1 MWMSIDMTGTNTVD
15 RPEQKYPNGS
25 TAERI
30 LDTAQA
36 LYLGGQAEK
45 ISMDALAKAAGM
57 GRATLYRH
65 FQNRDE
71 LVLSLMVRE
80 ARALAA
86 NVQQQLQGIDEPC
99 EHIIEGIIL
108 AVDAVSSSELFAAV
122 FVMGGMDRGVL
133 MSDRLLAVGMEI
145 IVPLVGGAGLAKGTD
160 LEALTEWIYRMLI
173 SFITVPS
180 AHTASPAAMRKLLHK
195 MLLPLLR

>member
-1 MWMSIDMTGTNTVD
+1 MSVEMKQANTGERTA
-15 RPEQKYPNGS
+15 QKSPSGS

-30 LDTAQA
+30 LDTAQL

-65 FQNRDE
+65 FQNRDD

-80 ARALAA
+80 ARTLAE
-86 NVQQQLQGIDEPC
+86 NVQQQLQGVDEPC

-122 FVMGGMDRGVL
+122 FVMGGMDRGAL
-133 MSDRLLAVGMEI
+133 MSDRLLSVGMEI
-145 IVPLVGGAGLAKGTD
+145 IVPLVGGAGLAKGID

-180 AHTASPAAMRKLLHK
+180 AHTSSPDAIRQLLHK